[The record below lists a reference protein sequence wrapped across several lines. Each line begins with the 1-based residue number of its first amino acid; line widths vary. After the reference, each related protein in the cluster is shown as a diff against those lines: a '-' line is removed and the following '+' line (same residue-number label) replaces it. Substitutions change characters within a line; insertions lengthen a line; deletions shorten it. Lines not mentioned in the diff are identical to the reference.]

1 MATTNHHSR
10 RKRNYGVA
18 ILIILVLSIA
28 LGFLLDAGITFIEK
42 KIYPVKYSEYVEKY
56 SKEYNVP
63 VSLLYAVIKTESD
76 FEADAVSRV
85 GAVGLMQFMPATFKD
100 LSTNHLYENLD
111 IGMRYDPETSI
122 KYGAY
127 YLSWIY
133 RTYVQDWET
142 ALAAYNA
149 GIGNVFG
156 RRDVET
162 DEWIDGWIDT
172 PEYSDDGITLKKIP
186 FKETRNYVKRV
197 MRAEKK
203 YRELYALN

>member
-10 RKRNYGVA
+10 RKKRHGVA
-18 ILIILVLSIA
+18 ILIILVVSIA
-28 LGFLLDAGITFIEK
+28 LGFLLDAGITFAEK
-42 KIYPVKYSEYVEKY
+42 KYYPIKYSEYVQKY

-63 VSLLYAVIKTESD
+63 ESLIYAIIKTESN
-76 FEADAVSRV
+76 FEADAVSHA

-100 LSTNHLYENLD
+100 ITSNFLYENLD
-111 IGMRYDPETSI
+111 VGMRYDPETSI

-133 RTYVQDWET
+133 RTYVQNWET

-156 RRDVET
+156 RRDVDT
-162 DEWIDGWIDT
+162 GEWIDGWIDT
-172 PEYSDDGITLKKIP
+172 PEYSDDGVTLKNIP
-186 FKETRNYVKRV
+186 FKETRNYVKKV
-197 MRAEKK
+197 TKAQAK
-203 YRELYALN
+203 YQELYSIN

>member
-197 MRAEKK
+197 MRA
-203 YRELYALN
+203 